1 MIIIVSIFE
10 YLDEI
15 LGCNNQKESYSEKK
29 LYVVIKDH
37 SCKRYGIL
45 TLNSIS
51 IMYIIFSV
59 Q

>member
-1 MIIIVSIFE
+1 MAVSIFE

-15 LGCNNQKESYSEKK
+15 LGCNNQKESYWEKK